1 MANSSAIN
9 TRNTGVASTM
19 ICAPVMRGG
28 TRSPWLLTLAHAHR
42 RAQRKAPP
50 GPHNGGMKTAPL
62 LLVTGGGRGIG
73 AATARLAAAQG
84 WDVAINYARDEAAA
98 EAVADDVRGLGRRAL
113 TLCADVADESQVR
126 AMYATLDRQA
136 EEGMGPLAGLVNN
149 AGIVDVAARVDEMS
163 GARLQR
169 MFAVNVFGT
178 MVCAREAV
186 RRMSSRHGGAGGA
199 IVNLSSAAA
208 RLGSPGQ
215 YVDYAAAKGAVDV
228 FTLGLAREVAAE
240 GVRVNAVRPGVITT
254 EIHASGGQPDRAT
267 RLAPALPMQ
276 RAGTAEEVAQAIV
289 WLLSPAAS
297 YTTGA
302 LLDVSGGR

>member
-1 MANSSAIN
+1 MDN
-9 TRNTGVASTM
+9 
-19 ICAPVMRGG
+19 
-28 TRSPWLLTLAHAHR
+28 
-42 RAQRKAPP
+42 
-50 GPHNGGMKTAPL
+50 APL

-84 WDVAINYARDEAAA
+84 WDVAINYARDETAA
-98 EAVADDVRGLGRRAL
+98 EAVADEVRASGRRAL
-113 TLCADVADESQVR
+113 TLCADVADEGQVR
-126 AMYATLDRQA
+126 AMFATLDRHAQ
-136 EEGMGPLAGLVNN
+136 EGLGPLAGLVNN
-149 AGIVDVAARVDEMS
+149 AGIVDVAARVDEMT

-199 IVNLSSAAA
+199 IVNLSSAAS

-215 YVDYAAAKGAVDV
+215 YVDYAAAKGAVDS

-240 GVRVNAVRPGVITT
+240 GVRVNAVRPGVIDT
-254 EIHASGGQPDRAT
+254 EIHASGGQPERAT
-267 RLAPALPMQ
+267 RLAPTLPMQ